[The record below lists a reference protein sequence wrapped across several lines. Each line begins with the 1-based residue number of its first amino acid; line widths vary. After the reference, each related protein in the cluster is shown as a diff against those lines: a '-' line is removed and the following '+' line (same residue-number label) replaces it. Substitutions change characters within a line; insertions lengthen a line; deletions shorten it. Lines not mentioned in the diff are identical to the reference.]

1 MNKPLTAFAVLVL
14 AACSSSGA
22 PAPAPAPTG
31 GAAAAET
38 AAEQAPP
45 AATAVAS
52 ASFSEEQADR
62 GRDVFRATCTECHYS
77 SEFSDSQ
84 FKFKWSRRSAGN
96 LYELIQTS
104 MPETAPG
111 SLSPD
116 EAVDIVLK
124 PGQMSLHHGRIFHAS
139 GPNRSG
145 DRRIGVAI
153 RYMTPGVH
161 RLVGESDYA
170 MLARG
175 CDRER
180 NWINFAAPREDFAP
194 ADLAFYEQVL
204 AERARALAAGAD
216 ESVTMYETDQ
226 RVLPV

>member
-1 MNKPLTAFAVLVL
+1 VNKPLTAFAVLVL

-116 EAVDIVLK
+116 EAVDIVSYILQMNGFE
-124 PGQMSLHHGRIFHAS
+124 PGAG
-139 GPNRSG
+139 
-145 DRRIGVAI
+145 
-153 RYMTPGVH
+153 
-161 RLVGESDYA
+161 
-170 MLARG
+170 
-175 CDRER
+175 
-180 NWINFAAPREDFAP
+180 
-194 ADLAFYEQVL
+194 DLA
-204 AERARALAAGAD
+204 AERAVLDEISLA
-216 ESVTMYETDQ
+216 SI
-226 RVLPV
+226 RN